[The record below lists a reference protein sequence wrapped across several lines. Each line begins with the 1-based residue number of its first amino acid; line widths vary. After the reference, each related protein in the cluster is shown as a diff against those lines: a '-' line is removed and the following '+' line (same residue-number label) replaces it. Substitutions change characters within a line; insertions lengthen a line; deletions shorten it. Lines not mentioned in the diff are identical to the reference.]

1 MVKVRPRGGKSAKKN
16 EKSGRFDETR
26 LDNGEIYALFLYE
39 LSATLFPEGTKR
51 MDKYYSRTHEWVKTD
66 GDDEAIVGISACAA
80 EELGDI
86 TFVELPREGTDLIGG
101 DSAGTIESVK
111 ASSEVFSP
119 VSGTVTAVNHA
130 LDDYPALISESAE
143 EKGWLFKLDNIDLAE
158 IEDLMTEEEYVE
170 YLKTL

>member
-1 MVKVRPRGGKSAKKN
+1 
-16 EKSGRFDETR
+16 
-26 LDNGEIYALFLYE
+26 
-39 LSATLFPEGTKR
+39 

-119 VSGTVTAVNHA
+119 VSGTVTAVNRA
-130 LDDYPALISESAE
+130 LDDDPGLISASAE
-143 EKGWLFKLDNIDLAE
+143 GKGWLYKLDNIDPTE
-158 IEDLMTEEEYVE
+158 VDELMSEEEYAD
-170 YLKTL
+170 YLETL

>member
-1 MVKVRPRGGKSAKKN
+1 
-16 EKSGRFDETR
+16 
-26 LDNGEIYALFLYE
+26 
-39 LSATLFPEGTKR
+39 

-101 DSAGTIESVK
+101 DSVGTIESVK